1 MRYVWVR
8 LLGEVQSPECVT
20 TSTTT
25 TTTAATTRRSST
37 TTTLSTTSST
47 PVLVTTAAVRGFEM
61 SAPVEK
67 NGDVEPT
74 SNSALSEELLIG
86 NVGR

>member
-20 TSTTT
+20 TPTTT
-25 TTTAATTRRSST
+25 TTTAATTRRS
-37 TTTLSTTSST
+37 TTTLSTTSTT

-67 NGDVEPT
+67 SGDVEPT

-86 NVGR
+86 NAGR